1 MRQIISADLHQSF
14 LLPPCLEDWVGPEHP
29 ARFIR
34 EFVGL
39 LNLAQ
44 LGLDELKR
52 EEGGVAY
59 APEMLVGVW
68 LYGYF
73 RKIRSLRGLE
83 VACMEEMG
91 FVWLTGHTRPD
102 HNALW
107 RYWNRH
113 RAGLKALFK
122 HSVQLAIKMGLVG
135 FAEQAL
141 DGTKIQARCSAYG
154 SYDKKHLQKR
164 LAKLDEQIAQ
174 LESELEQTGVQRS
187 VQLPARLK
195 GKNRLREKMQQAW
208 QQIEQDGG
216 KHVHPQEPTAMRMK
230 TDKGM
235 KFGHN
240 AQAIADA
247 QAGVVVSAAVA
258 DEPTDQHQLCPQIET
273 ARELRRE
280 LDSRMGPLPAV
291 LTKADAGYASIAQL
305 GAVQAQDQPVMTPPP
320 TGWKDLS
327 KPYHPAHFQHDPE
340 RNVVVCPQA
349 RSLPLRATKQRHG
362 CQHQS
367 YQSTQVCADCPVRS
381 ACTTNQRGREVLI
394 SEHHSLVLATSER
407 WQDPQY
413 RQDYQRRTKIIEPV
427 FAQIKQQMGFRRW
440 SFFGKEKI
448 SAQWLMLCATHNLKR
463 IFAHWRPAKLPSLAP
478 RLSCA

>member
-1 MRQIISADLHQSF
+1 MRQIISADPLQTL
-14 LLPPCLEDWVGPEHP
+14 LLPPCVEDWVGPEHP

-39 LNLAQ
+39 LDLRQ

-83 VACMEEMG
+83 LACAEEMG

-102 HNALW
+102 HHALW
-107 RYWNRH
+107 RYWHRH
-113 RAGLKALFK
+113 RQGLRALFK
-122 HSVQLAIKMGLVG
+122 HSVKLAIEMGLVG

-141 DGTKIQARCSAYG
+141 DGTKIQARASAYG
-154 SYDKKHLQKR
+154 SYDKAHLQKR
-164 LAKLDEQIAQ
+164 LAKLDEQIA
-174 LESELEQTGVQRS
+174 ELERELAQAGEQSS
-187 VQLPARLK
+187 VQLPGSLHSK
-195 GKNRLREKMQQAW
+195 QRLREKMQQAW
-208 QQIEQDGG
+208 QQIEQDGD

-240 AQAIADA
+240 AQAIVDA
-247 QAGVVVSAAVA
+247 AAGVVVSAAIA
-258 DEPTDQHQLCPQIET
+258 DEPSDQHQLCPQIEA

-280 LDSRMGPLPAV
+280 LDAMIGPRPSV

-305 GAVQAQDQPVMTPPP
+305 AEAQAQNQPVMTPPP

-327 KPYHPAHFQHDPE
+327 NPYHPVHFQHDRE
-340 RNVVVCPQA
+340 RKVVVCPQG
-349 RSLPLRATKQRHG
+349 RSLPLRGTKRRHG
-362 CQHQS
+362 CQYQS
-367 YQSTQVCADCPVRS
+367 YQSTRVCADCPVRS
-381 ACTTNQRGREVLI
+381 ACTDNQRGREVLI
-394 SEHHSLVLATSER
+394 SEHHPLVLAASER
-407 WQDPQY
+407 WQDPHY
-413 RQDYQRRTKIIEPV
+413 RQAYQRRTKIIEPL
-427 FAQIKQQMGFRRW
+427 FAQIKQQMRFRRW
-440 SFFGKEKI
+440 SFFGKENV

-463 IFAHWRPAKLPSLAP
+463 IFAHWRPGQLPSLAP
-478 RLSCA
+478 LPTSA